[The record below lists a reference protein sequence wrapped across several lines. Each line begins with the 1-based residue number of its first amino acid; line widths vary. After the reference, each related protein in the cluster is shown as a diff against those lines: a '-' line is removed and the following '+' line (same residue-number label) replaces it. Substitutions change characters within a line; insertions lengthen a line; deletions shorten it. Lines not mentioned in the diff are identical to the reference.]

1 MHALD
6 RGFARAFTSRMSE
19 PAEFAA
25 ERDRTLASL
34 LKLVRQAKDAGSLRE
49 DFVLEDINL
58 ALLANEGIRAATPEM
73 RQAASRRFAALM
85 SQSFQ
90 AHPVRLPPAQG

>member
-34 LKLVRQAKDAGSLRE
+34 LKLVRQAKDAGSPR
-49 DFVLEDINL
+49 
-58 ALLANEGIRAATPEM
+58 
-73 RQAASRRFAALM
+73 
-85 SQSFQ
+85 
-90 AHPVRLPPAQG
+90 